1 MALCWKLLSLFRFL
15 FIGFQNTP
23 PQRRAFKGPAMYTRC
38 LTRMLI
44 SLQSKKSFAA
54 FFICSLKA
62 SFIQFIKFNRVLSD
76 SAKQSGRLGFSED
89 ADSVAALTM
98 CSSKL
103 FIMSEGV
110 A

>member
-1 MALCWKLLSLFRFL
+1 MLLWGSLGSCFFCSFQQNEIARSIWLSFFSLRRFFLAVLSLL
-15 FIGFQNTP
+15 W
-23 PQRRAFKGPAMYTRC
+23 
-38 LTRMLI
+38 L
-44 SLQSKKSFAA
+44 SF
-54 FFICSLKA
+54 KA

-76 SAKQSGRLGFSED
+76 SVKQSGWLGFSED